1 MFDCLLDWFRDAPT
15 ILNLTNH
22 SYFNLAGEGSG
33 SILDHELTLNAS
45 HFTPTDAGLIP
56 TGEIAPVDGTPFDFR
71 TPHPIGARIRE
82 SHPQLVLGHGYDH
95 NYVIDRPTPDDN
107 SLVLTAV
114 VREPISGRRLEV
126 RTTQPGV
133 QLYTGNFL
141 TGALVGTSGRA
152 YRQSDGLC
160 LETQHFPDSPN
171 QPGFPS
177 TILRPG
183 EEFRA
188 TTTYTFATD

>member
-1 MFDCLLDWFRDAPT
+1 MKVRWTRLARADLDGA
-15 ILNLTNH
+15 LT
-22 SYFNLAGEGSG
+22 YI
-33 SILDHELTLNAS
+33 SIDNPA
-45 HFTPTDAGLIP
+45 A
-56 TGEIAPVDGTPFDFR
+56 ARKV
-71 TPHPIGARIRE
+71 GARIRE

-183 EEFRA
+183 EQFQA
-188 TTTYTFATD
+188 TTTYTFSTD